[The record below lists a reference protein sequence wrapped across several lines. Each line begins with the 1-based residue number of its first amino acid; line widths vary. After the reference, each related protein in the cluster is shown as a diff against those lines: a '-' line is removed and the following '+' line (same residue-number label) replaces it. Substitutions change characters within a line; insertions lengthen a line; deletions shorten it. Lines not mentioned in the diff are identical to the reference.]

1 MHKTFL
7 SLGALFGAVAVV
19 LGAFGAHGLK
29 RIVSANDVAVFQTGV
44 QYQMYHT
51 LALLITVIVYD
62 RIRTNWLKW
71 TGYLFSFGILF
82 FSGSLYLIT
91 ALNAFGKSIP
101 TAIGIITPIGGV
113 LFICGWLCLLIGI
126 LTFRSL

>member
-7 SLGALFGAVAVV
+7 SLGAFFGAVAVA

-29 RIVSANDVAVFQTGV
+29 KIVSSDAVNVFQTGV

-51 LALLITVIVYD
+51 LALLILAIVYE
-62 RIRTNWLKW
+62 RMKNEWIKW
-71 TGYLFSFGILF
+71 AGYLFSFGILF

-91 ALNAFGKSIP
+91 ALNAYGKAIP
-101 TAIGIITPIGGV
+101 TAIGVITPLGGL
-113 LFICGWLCLLIGI
+113 LFIMAWLSFLVGVY
-126 LTFRSL
+126 RRN

>member
-7 SLGALFGAVAVV
+7 SLGALFGGIAVA

-29 RIVSANDVAVFQTGV
+29 RIVSIDVVSVFQTGV

-51 LALLITVIVYD
+51 LALLVVAIVYE
-62 RIRTNWLKW
+62 RLPNKW
-71 TGYLFSFGILF
+71 IKWCGYFFSFGILF

-91 ALNAFGKSIP
+91 ALKAEEESVPAF
-101 TAIGIITPIGGV
+101 IGAITPVGGL
-113 LFICGWLCLLIGI
+113 LFILGWLSFLVGLFKRG
-126 LTFRSL
+126 

>member
-7 SLGALFGAVAVV
+7 VVGALSGALAVS

-29 RIVSANDVAVFQTGV
+29 QIVSAADVAVFQTGV

-51 LALLITVIVYD
+51 LALMLLAIVYE
-62 RIRTNWLKW
+62 RLPSRWIT
-71 TGYLFSFGILF
+71 TSAYLFACGVLF

-91 ALNAFGKSIP
+91 ALKAKGVVVPSLV
-101 TAIGIITPIGGV
+101 GLITPVGG
-113 LFICGWLCLLIGI
+113 LCFITGWLCFLIGV
-126 LTFRSL
+126 LRRR